1 MDNRYR
7 IVFTYAD
14 SASRWEERTQECL
27 LHGKDEYDAVQKCKT
42 LYGLGID
49 CEYRIISV
57 GIA

>member
-14 SASRWEERTQECL
+14 YASRWEERTQECL
-27 LHGKDEYDAVQKCKT
+27 LYGKDKYDAVQKCKN

-57 GIA
+57 ENA